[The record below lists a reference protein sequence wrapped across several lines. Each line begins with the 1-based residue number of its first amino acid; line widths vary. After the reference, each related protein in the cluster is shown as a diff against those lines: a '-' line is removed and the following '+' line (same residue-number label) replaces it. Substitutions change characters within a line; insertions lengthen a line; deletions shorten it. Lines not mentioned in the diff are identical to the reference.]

1 MLKKLQDK
9 WNVSGWRLVLI
20 LITFAVAGSL
30 TGYAGKKIMG
40 FTGIEAAGIYIP
52 IYVVV
57 VTLIW
62 PLMVIVISVPM
73 GQFVFFRGYL
83 KKMGGRIRG
92 KRKDQMNKE
101 QGETINVQ
109 RSMFNKQG
117 ANEQGTRNMEQG
129 ITNKGQG
136 EIKNQKLEI
145 RNHQLSTT
153 NEQRSTING
162 KPETGNQKRL
172 AIFASGTGSNTQ
184 QIIDYFTSPSVKWHV
199 TVSLI
204 VCNKPGA
211 GVLQIAQ
218 TKKINTLL
226 IDRERFFYGDAYL
239 DVLHETKIELI
250 VLAGFLW
257 KIPLPIIHAFPKRII
272 NIHPALLPKYG
283 GKGMYGNK
291 VHEAVIEAG
300 EKKSGITIHYVDEH
314 YDEGDIIFQAT
325 CDVLPADTPETLAQ
339 RIHKL
344 EHKHYPAV
352 IERLIRNSPGKKFHS

>member
-1 MLKKLQDK
+1 
-9 WNVSGWRLVLI
+9 
-20 LITFAVAGSL
+20 VAGSL

-83 KKMGGRIRG
+83 KKMGRRIRG

-101 QGETINVQ
+101 QMNKEQGEMINGQ
-109 RSMFNKQG
+109 RSMFNVQTG
-117 ANEQGTRNMEQG
+117 
-129 ITNKGQG
+129 
-136 EIKNQKLEI
+136 
-145 RNHQLSTT
+145 
-153 NEQRSTING
+153 
-162 KPETGNQKRL
+162 TGNQKRL

-325 CDVLPADTPETLAQ
+325 CDVLPGDTPETLAQ